1 MRSRKKKEEKRR
13 IKLPKRWKVFFTVIG
28 ILFVLAVIGFA
39 AVLYGGRL
47 VVNEEAL
54 ILDTTT
60 TLETTD
66 GKVIG
71 KLYNENRTMISIDQ
85 VPDHVKNAF
94 IAIEDRR
101 FYEHAGVDVKSV
113 FRAVYKD
120 ILAMS
125 KVEGASTITQQ
136 LAKNLFL
143 YNDKTW
149 SRKAKEVMA
158 AIYLEQKFSKDEIL
172 ELYLN
177 EIYFGNGV
185 YGIETASNYFFS
197 KSVHDLSIAEGA
209 LLAGLAKAPNG
220 YSPINHP
227 DKALNRRNTVLHSM
241 EDAGM
246 ISTETRLVE
255 EGKPIDLALQILEA
269 NPWADSYIDLV
280 MKEASEEHQ
289 LSIDELKRG
298 GYRIVVNMDDDI
310 QQIAYE
316 KFQEASYFP
325 GNTAGIEGAFT
336 MMDQDSGNIIAA
348 LGGRN
353 YQLGDLNRVTVK
365 RQPGS
370 TIKPIAVYG
379 PAMMQPDK
387 YQPYTLLPDYATDHN
402 GYVVSNADNVYSNS
416 ITIYDALKYSNNA
429 ATVWLLDE
437 IGIDYS
443 KEYLQKMGIDIQDEG
458 LAIALGG
465 LSEGITPLQMMES
478 YRTFA
483 NAGKITNS
491 HTIDRIYN
499 QSGEMFYQAEPLETE
514 IFSPQVAWNM
524 TEILS
529 EAVETGTA
537 DAGEFDKAL
546 AGKTGSTE
554 HPLVEGQ
561 TKDAW
566 FVGYTPQ
573 YVMALWMGY
582 DKSDKEHY
590 LTGGSS
596 YPTSLTKAILTEIDN
611 TEPLV
616 ESFTKP
622 DSVKDLP
629 KPITLPLIMNLQ
641 ASYEFGGFS
650 IVKGKLLWQGSED
663 KRVIYRIYREED
675 GIDTRVGEVVGETEF
690 IISNVLFK
698 SNRYYIVPYDP
709 LTKLEGTRSET
720 IELSW

>member
-1 MRSRKKKEEKRR
+1 MRNKKKKDEKRR
-13 IKLPKRWKVFFTVIG
+13 FNLTKRWKISLTIIG
-28 ILFVLAVIGFA
+28 ILLVLALIGFA
-39 AVLYGGRL
+39 AILYGGRL
-47 VVNEEAL
+47 IVNEEAL

-60 TLETTD
+60 TIETAN
-66 GKVIG
+66 GEIIG
-71 KLYNENRTMISIDQ
+71 KLYNENRTMVQIDQ
-85 VPDHVKNAF
+85 IPDHVKNAF

-101 FYEHAGVDVKSV
+101 FYEHGGVDFKSV
-113 FRAVYKD
+113 FRAIYKD

-143 YNDKTW
+143 SNDKTW
-149 SRKAKEVMA
+149 TRKSKEVMA
-158 AIYLEQKFSKDEIL
+158 AIYLEQRLSKDEIL

-197 KSVHDLSIAEGA
+197 KSVDDLSIAEGA

-241 EDAGM
+241 EAAGM

-255 EGKPIDLALQILEA
+255 EGKSIDLAIQKLQA

-280 MKEASEEHQ
+280 MKEASDEHE

-298 GYRIVVNMDDDI
+298 GYRIVVNMDDNT

-316 KFQEASYFP
+316 KFQEEPYFP
-325 GNTAGIEGAFT
+325 GNMAGVEGAFT
-336 MMDQDSGNIIAA
+336 MMDQETGKIIAA
-348 LGGRN
+348 IGGRN
-353 YQLGDLNRVTVK
+353 YQLGDLNRVMVK

-379 PAMMQPDK
+379 PAMMKTDK
-387 YQPYTLLPDYATDHN
+387 YQPYTLLPDYAIDHN
-402 GYVVSNADNVYSNS
+402 GYVVSNADNVYSNAV
-416 ITIYDALKYSNNA
+416 TIYDALKYSNNA
-429 ATVWLLDE
+429 ATVWLLDQ

-443 KEYLQKMGIDIQDEG
+443 KEYLQKMGINLQDEG

-483 NAGKITNS
+483 NAGKMIDS

-499 QSGEMFYQAEPLETE
+499 KNGEKLYQAEPSETE
-514 IFSPQVAWNM
+514 VFSPQVAWNM

-537 DAGEFDKAL
+537 AAGEFSKAL

-554 HPLVEGQ
+554 HPFVKGQ

-596 YPTSLTKAILTEIDN
+596 YPTSLTKAILSEMDSRK
-611 TEPLV
+611 PLA

-622 DSVKDLP
+622 DSVKNLP
-629 KPITLPLIMNLQ
+629 KPILLPEITNLQ

-650 IVKGKLLWQGSED
+650 IIKGKLSWQGSDDE
-663 KRVIYRIYREED
+663 RVIYRIYREED
-675 GIDTRVGEVVGETEF
+675 GIDTRVGEIEGETEF
-690 IISNVLFK
+690 IIDNALFK

-709 LTKLEGTRSET
+709 LTKLEGIRSET

>member
-1 MRSRKKKEEKRR
+1 MGNKKQKDEKRR
-13 IKLPKRWKVFFTVIG
+13 FKLSKRWKISIVSIV
-28 ILFVLAVIGFA
+28 ILFVIALIGLGVI
-39 AVLYGGRL
+39 LYGGRL
-47 VVNEEAL
+47 IVNQEAL

-66 GKVIG
+66 GEVIG
-71 KLYNENRTMISIDQ
+71 KLYNENRTLVPIDQ
-85 VPDHVKNAF
+85 IPDHVKDAF
-94 IAIEDRR
+94 IAIEDQR
-101 FYEHAGVDVKSV
+101 FYEHAGVDIKSV
-113 FRAVYKD
+113 FRAIYKD

-149 SRKAKEVMA
+149 TRKTKEVMA
-158 AIYLEQKFSKDEIL
+158 AIYLEQKLSKDEIL

-177 EIYFGNGV
+177 EIYFGNGL

-227 DKALNRRNTVLHSM
+227 DKALNRRNTVLYSM
-241 EDAGM
+241 EAAGM
-246 ISTETRLVE
+246 ISTETRLTE
-255 EGKPIDLALQILEA
+255 EGKTIGLAILELEA

-280 MKEASEEHQ
+280 MKEASEKYQ
-289 LSIDELKRG
+289 LSIDALKRG
-298 GYRIVVNMDDDI
+298 GYRIIINMDDDK
-310 QQIAYE
+310 QRIAYE
-316 KFQEASYFP
+316 KFQEESYFP
-325 GNTAGIEGAFT
+325 GNTTGVEGAFT
-336 MMDQDSGNIIAA
+336 MMEQGTGKIIAA

-387 YQPYTLLPDYATDHN
+387 YQPYTILPDYATDYS
-402 GYVVSNADNVYSNS
+402 GYVVSNADNVYANS
-416 ITIYDALKYSNNA
+416 VTIYDALKYSNNA

-437 IGIDYS
+437 IGINYS
-443 KEYLQKMGIDIQDEG
+443 KKYLQKMGINLKDEG

-465 LSEGITPLQMMES
+465 LSEGVAPLQLMES

-483 NAGKITNS
+483 NEGKMIDS

-499 QSGEMFYQAEPLETE
+499 RDGEMLSQAEPSETE
-514 IFSPQVAWNM
+514 VFSPQVAWNM
-524 TEILS
+524 TEILL

-537 DAGEFDKAL
+537 TAGEFSKDL
-546 AGKTGSTE
+546 AGKTGSTQ
-554 HPLVEGQ
+554 HPFVEGQ

-573 YVMALWMGY
+573 YVTALWMGY
-582 DKSDKEHY
+582 DKSDKKHY
-590 LTGGSS
+590 LTGGSN
-596 YPTSLTKAILTEIDN
+596 YPTSLTKAILTEMDKM
-611 TEPLV
+611 EPLV

-629 KPITLPLIMNLQ
+629 KPIILPEIIDLQ

-650 IVKGKLLWQGSED
+650 IVKGKLSWQGSVDE
-663 KRVIYRIYREED
+663 RVIYRIYREED
-675 GIDTRVGEVVGETEF
+675 GIDTRVGEVGGETEF
-690 IISNVLFK
+690 IINNALFK